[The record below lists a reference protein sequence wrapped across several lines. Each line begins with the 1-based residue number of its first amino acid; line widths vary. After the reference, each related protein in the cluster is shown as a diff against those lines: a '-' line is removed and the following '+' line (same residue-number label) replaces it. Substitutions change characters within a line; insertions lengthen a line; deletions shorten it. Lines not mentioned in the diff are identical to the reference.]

1 MQTYLVGGCVRDE
14 LLGIPVQDR
23 DYVVVGATP
32 AEMLQQG
39 FVQVG
44 KDFPVFLH
52 PKTKEEYALARTERK
67 TGPGYY
73 NFAVDYDPS
82 VTLEEDL
89 ARRDLTINAI
99 AKSLDGKII
108 DPYHGQRDLEQK
120 VLRHVSEAFVE
131 DPVRIL
137 RVARFAA
144 RFAALGFKIAP
155 ETMQLMQQM
164 VHAGEVNALVPERVW
179 QEMQRALCE
188 DTPEVFFTTLRAC
201 GALKILFPELDR
213 LWGVPQ
219 KPEHHPEIDTGVHVM
234 MALQQSVKFT
244 PKPEVRF
251 AVLCHDLGKGNTPQA
266 EWPSHKGHEERG
278 VKLIQEWCQRYR
290 VPNDYRDFAVKVS
303 RYHLHAHRIN
313 ELRSDTIV
321 KLFKSLDAFR
331 TPAML
336 EDYILACK
344 ADSTGRQGR
353 QDNPYPNADLL
364 RQAYAAATSIDVQAL
379 VKQGLQG
386 EKLGNAIEQERVNA
400 VKSNLKRDN

>member
-1 MQTYLVGGCVRDE
+1 M
-14 LLGIPVQDR
+14 
-23 DYVVVGATP
+23 VGATP
-32 AEMLQQG
+32 AELLAQG
-39 FVQVG
+39 FLQVG

-99 AKSLDGKII
+99 AKTVDGKII
-108 DPYHGQRDLEQK
+108 DPYHGQQDLQHK
-120 VLRHVSEAFVE
+120 VLRHVSDAFAE

-144 RFAALGFKIAP
+144 RFAPLGFTIAP
-155 ETMQLMQQM
+155 QTLTLMQQM
-164 VHAGEVNALVPERVW
+164 VEDGEVDALVPERVW

-188 DTPEVFFTTLRAC
+188 AAPEVFFLTLREC
-201 GALKILFPELDR
+201 GALKILFPQLDC

-219 KPEHHPEIDTGVHVM
+219 KPEHHPEVDTGVHVM
-234 MALQQSVKFT
+234 MALQQCVKLT
-244 PKPEVRF
+244 AKPQVRF
-251 AVLCHDLGKGNTPQA
+251 AVLCHDLGKGNTPRV

-278 VKLIQEWCQRYR
+278 VTLIQDWCNKYR
-290 VPNDYRDFAVKVS
+290 VPNEYRDLAVKVS
-303 RYHLHAHRIN
+303 RFHLHAHRIQ

-331 TPAML
+331 NPDIL
-336 EDYILACK
+336 EEYILACK
-344 ADSTGRQGR
+344 ADATGRLGR
-353 QDNPYPNADLL
+353 QDNPYPNAEQI
-364 RQAYAAATSIDVQAL
+364 RQAYAAATSIDVKQL
-379 VKQGLQG
+379 MQQGLQG
-386 EKLGNAIEQERVNA
+386 EKLGHAIDQARANA
-400 VKSNLKRDN
+400 VKTQLGRDN